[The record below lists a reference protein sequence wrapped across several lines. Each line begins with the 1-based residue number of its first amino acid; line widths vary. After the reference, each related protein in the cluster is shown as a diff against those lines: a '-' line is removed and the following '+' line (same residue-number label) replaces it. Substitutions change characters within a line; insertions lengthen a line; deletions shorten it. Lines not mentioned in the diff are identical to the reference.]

1 MGQRCRDLALYRNR
15 MLADLSMKFF
25 AERDDVIGALL

>member
-1 MGQRCRDLALYRNR
+1 MDQRCRDLALYRNR